1 MELRSLPAAGLP
13 PLAKSPKSL
22 YRRVNGNEPTADD
35 DPLVPKESP

>member
-1 MELRSLPAAGLP
+1 MPLFAAAGLL

-22 YRRVNGNEPTADD
+22 YRRVDGNEPTTND